1 MLTEMRNMCKY
12 TKVICTARHNVS
24 FFTKKSRCQLDFSTQ
39 ANIEKLQGLFT
50 LTGRKSEMAGKS
62 VNLQWCN
69 LHGTQTDVSLMD
81 VKYIYRYISPNR
93 AAFCSVARRP
103 FSFVLPLHPS
113 RRNAILGIGKENP
126 PTSIY

>member
-1 MLTEMRNMCKY
+1 MFLFSQKNLVANWT
-12 TKVICTARHNVS
+12 
-24 FFTKKSRCQLDFSTQ
+24 STQ
-39 ANIEKLQGLFT
+39 AHIEQLQGLFT

-69 LHGTQTDVSLMD
+69 LHGRQTDVSLMD
-81 VKYIYRYISPNR
+81 VKYIYRYMSPNR